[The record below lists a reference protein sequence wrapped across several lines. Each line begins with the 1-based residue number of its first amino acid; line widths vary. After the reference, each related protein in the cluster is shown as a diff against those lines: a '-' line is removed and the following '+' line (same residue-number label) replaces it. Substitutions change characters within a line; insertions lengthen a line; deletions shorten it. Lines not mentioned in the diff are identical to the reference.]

1 MVFTRSLLA
10 SVDKECLTAKSKN
23 AECYLLEFEV
33 LLAIVAAVIVHT
45 FSHLKLAQWLLGG
58 RLYISLK
65 VSLHVQQL

>member
-45 FSHLKLAQWLLGG
+45 FYHLKLAQWPAV
-58 RLYISLK
+58 RWK
-65 VSLHVQQL
+65 ALHILEG